1 MVKNTTGGGGAKGL
15 ARKHQNQADTGRLRL
30 PTDELEQ
37 FACITKMLGNGM
49 CEVFTD
55 DNVRLIGHIRN
66 KFRGRQKRHNM
77 LSTSTVV
84 LVGLRDWEK
93 EAKNCDLLTHYD
105 DNQVEQLRM
114 IPNINIRHA
123 LSMRVQKM
131 ISKQSSFDDVK
142 FETDTSEWEP
152 MADDVIASASTSA
165 SAGATAAE
173 FELKETDEVA
183 FDDI

>member
-1 MVKNTTGGGGAKGL
+1 MVKNITGGGGAKGL
-15 ARKHQNQADTGRLRL
+15 ARKHQNQSDTTGRLRL
-30 PTDELEQ
+30 PTDVLEQ
-37 FACITKMLGNGM
+37 YACITKMLGNGM

-77 LSTSTVV
+77 LSTSTIV

-114 IPNINIRHA
+114 IPNINIKHV
-123 LSMRVQKM
+123 LSLRDQKM
-131 ISKQSSFDDVK
+131 LSKQSSIDDVT

-152 MADDVIASASTSA
+152 MADDVVTSA
-165 SAGATAAE
+165 TSSAANFKLE
-173 FELKETDEVA
+173 QTDEVA
-183 FDDI
+183 FDDV